1 MGREQKDTVSFL
13 FRQIFGEG
21 VFVLGGSSFLKYF
34 HSLLGSLI
42 FSSSFFEKNFF
53 FN

>member
-1 MGREQKDTVSFL
+1 MGREQKDKVSFL

-21 VFVLGGSSFLKYF
+21 VFVLGGPSFLKYF
-34 HSLLGSLI
+34 HNLFGSLI
-42 FSSSFFEKNFF
+42 FSSSFFEKTFI